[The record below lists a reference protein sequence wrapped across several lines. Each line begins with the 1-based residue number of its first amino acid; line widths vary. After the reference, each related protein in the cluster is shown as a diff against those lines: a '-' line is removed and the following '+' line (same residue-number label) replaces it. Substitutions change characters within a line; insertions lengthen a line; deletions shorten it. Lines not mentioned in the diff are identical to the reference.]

1 MKQYRIYFKKNGINL
16 TKLVYADSL
25 SDVYLKFK
33 DSTIIKVI
41 CLDKEDEEED
51 EQDLECNN

>member
-25 SDVYLKFK
+25 SEVYLKFK
-33 DSTIIKVI
+33 DSIIIKVI
-41 CLDKEDEEED
+41 CLEKDDEQEEEED
-51 EQDLECNN
+51 NED